1 MTVCG
6 QCSRGIARL
15 QTQHSPTGAA
25 VGSYAHAQTTKQKK
39 PEKPD
44 WENDKTVMDAK

>member
-15 QTQHSPTGAA
+15 PTQHSPEGAA
-25 VGSYAHAQTTKQKK
+25 VGMRMRK
-39 PEKPD
+39 PNLKHQIGKMTNGNGRKMKME
-44 WENDKTVMDAK
+44 VS